1 MHQRIVRFGEGGCA
15 GGWLAVEPPFQCAI
29 VQIIRQRPAQSG
41 IRRQFQVLGD
51 DALGNVE
58 RPSDGFKAQVGA
70 MPVSEYV
77 SYLAHG

>member
-1 MHQRIVRFGEGGCA
+1 MNLRVVRFNKRRGSGGR
-15 GGWLAVEPPFQCAI
+15 LAVEPPLQGAI
-29 VQIIRQRPAQSG
+29 VQVGGEWPAQPG
-41 IRRQFQVLGD
+41 VRRQFHVLGD

-58 RPSDGFKAQVGA
+58 RPSNGFKAQVGA